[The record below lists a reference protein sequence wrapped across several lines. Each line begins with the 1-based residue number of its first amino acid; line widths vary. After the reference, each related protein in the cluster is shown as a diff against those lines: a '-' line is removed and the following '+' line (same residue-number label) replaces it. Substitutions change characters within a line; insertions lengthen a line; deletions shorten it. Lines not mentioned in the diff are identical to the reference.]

1 MLVFRSQM
9 APNWFFGPSVA
20 AIQWLGYDR
29 DVFVVRHVNRLEG
42 PRSRP
47 SGFFK
52 VKSLETCINE

>member
-9 APNWFFGPSVA
+9 APNWSFGPSVA

-42 PRSRP
+42 PTQPTER
-47 SGFFK
+47 FF
-52 VKSLETCINE
+52 